1 MSESGGSRIYT
12 GRRPEENSNAIHQ
25 WQLSSKYYQII
36 SYTNVPATHMIIP
49 KIIVHTSPCAAV
61 DWPRG
66 HEFTTVLKRE
76 DNWRQSSPFHV
87 LFIFLSRLRVLI
99 YHKTTPNFR
108 LDSSKKKPHLTE
120 RHWTR
125 FNQADF
131 FPLSRSVLITYFP
144 IWLSTPPPPP
154 WLISLLMV
162 HATQYL
168 HLPAGLHICAF
179 WLPYQL
185 ISMFV
190 NELNWIGIDCIN
202 KFVH

>member
-1 MSESGGSRIYT
+1 MTIIEQILSDYFIYKCACYSYDNSRD
-12 GRRPEENSNAIHQ
+12 NSPH
-25 WQLSSKYYQII
+25 
-36 SYTNVPATHMIIP
+36 V
-49 KIIVHTSPCAAV
+49 AV
-61 DWPRG
+61 C
-66 HEFTTVLKRE
+66 
-76 DNWRQSSPFHV
+76 S
-87 LFIFLSRLRVLI
+87 SRLTAWTWI
-99 YHKTTPNFR
+99 YNSFKARGQLAPILAVSRAFHFPFSASCTDLPQNHTQFPPRFEQ
-108 LDSSKKKPHLTE
+108 KKKPHLTE

-131 FPLSRSVLITYFP
+131 FFLTLSRSVLITYFP

>member
-49 KIIVHTSPCAAV
+49 KIIIHTSPCAAV

-108 LDSSKKKPHLTE
+108 LDSSKKKNRTSPNATE
-120 RHWTR
+120 HVLIKLI
-125 FNQADF
+125 F
-131 FPLSRSVLITYFP
+131 FPHSLSLCFNHIFSNLAFHTAAAAVAHLAAHGPRHPVPTPACRPAHMRILIT
-144 IWLSTPPPPP
+144 LSVDFDVCK
-154 WLISLLMV
+154 WI
-162 HATQYL
+162 
-168 HLPAGLHICAF
+168 
-179 WLPYQL
+179 
-185 ISMFV
+185 
-190 NELNWIGIDCIN
+190 ELNWDWL
-202 KFVH
+202 HQ